1 MKRILVV
8 SKNDLLLIGIERL
21 LGQNQAFSINTSVSI
36 DEQAILHQIQQNG
49 LDIIIVEANANETDL
64 ARLMSLLNVSDH
76 LRVVTLE
83 VNSNQIQIYDK
94 REVMLRGSEDLV
106 SYL

>member
-36 DEQAILHQIQQNG
+36 DEQAIMHQIQQNG

-64 ARLMSLLNVSDH
+64 ARLLSLLNVSDH